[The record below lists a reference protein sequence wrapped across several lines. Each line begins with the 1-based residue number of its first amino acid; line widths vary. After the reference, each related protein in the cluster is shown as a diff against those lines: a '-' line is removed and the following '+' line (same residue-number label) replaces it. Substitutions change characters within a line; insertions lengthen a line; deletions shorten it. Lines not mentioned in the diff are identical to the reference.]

1 MKLIKLYRRRRAVS
15 PILAA
20 ILLIGLAVAAGAVL
34 FVVVLP
40 LIDNPGGSVVF
51 DEASC
56 TLTASGT
63 HIVLKNEG
71 TETAT
76 IKGITVSNSTYD
88 AVFTFVQF
96 SINKGQGGI
105 KDYTFTDALS
115 TGTYTIEVTFDIGE
129 SVDQTISIDL
139 TV

>member
-1 MKLIKLYRRRRAVS
+1 MKIYRKRRAVS

-40 LIDNPGGSVVF
+40 LLSNPGGSLVF
-51 DEASC
+51 DESTT
-56 TLTASGT
+56 TLSSTAA

-76 IKGITVSNSTYD
+76 NIDIEITMG
-88 AVFTFVQF
+88 AVEANFTFVTF
-96 SINKGQGGI
+96 SINKGQGAI
-105 KDYTFTDALS
+105 KDYTFDEALS
-115 TGTYTIEVTFDIGE
+115 AGEWTVTVTFDIGE
-129 SVDQTISIDL
+129 TTGETISVKL